1 MGHGFEVDW
10 DVLGAAGSRLLRVA
24 DDVPTLT
31 AGLSGAGSYGHAV
44 LAASARGLTEALGH
58 QQLRLGR
65 ALEGLGDGL
74 RDSARNYSDAD
85 AGAAVNRVEMYLR

>member
-10 DVLGAAGSRLLRVA
+10 DLLGAAGNRLLHAA

-31 AGLSGAGSYGHAV
+31 AGLTGAGAYGHPV
-44 LAASARGLTEALGH
+44 LAASARALAEALGH
-58 QQLRLGR
+58 QQLRLGQ

-74 RDSARNYSDAD
+74 RDSARNYSEAD
-85 AGAAVNRVEMYLR
+85 AGAAVTRVEMYLR